1 MSDVNFN
8 MVDSGKFMD
17 LLYYDGSYGYRACLN
32 GKRMDIAKIET
43 VKALKSLGL
52 PEINIKG
59 DDVSRFEACIYG

>member
-1 MSDVNFN
+1 MSNVNFN

-17 LLYYDGSYGYRACLN
+17 VLYYDSSYGYRCCLN

-43 VKALKSLGL
+43 VAALKSLGM

-59 DDVSRFEACIYG
+59 DDLARFESCIYE